1 MIWACFSYYG
11 VGPIHWIKTI
21 MDQHVYVDIL
31 QNVMLPYAEDEMP
44 CIWVFQQDNDPQHT
58 SKNATN
64 WFADNIIDSMEW
76 PQQSPELNPIENLCP
91 DVKKAVQ
98 TCNPTSNETLWMAV
112 KESWERI
119 PIIRCQD
126 LVTSM
131 SRRCAAVIP
140 NKEYSAKY

>member
-1 MIWACFSYYG
+1 MLWVCFSHYG
-11 VGPIHWIKTI
+11 VGSIHWIKTI

-31 QNVMLPYAEDEMP
+31 QNIMLPYARDKKP
-44 CIWVFQQDNDPQHT
+44 FIWVFQQDNDPKHT
-58 SKNATN
+58 SKNLRSGLRTTT
-64 WFADNIIDSMEW
+64 
-76 PQQSPELNPIENLCP
+76 IEYFWT
-91 DVKKAVQ
+91 DVKKAVH
-98 TCNPTSNETLWMAV
+98 TFNTTSNEALWMVV